1 MNRHV
6 LHVMLCVMLLV
17 MVQAVVVAD
26 ASQPPLVD
34 LEFRDA
40 EILDIYQVLGDLAGW
55 NVVADQSVKG
65 KFGLSLRATPLT
77 QALDL
82 VAQSTGFGYHL
93 MGNTLVVVPA
103 SRLKAMAPRDFAL
116 LSVRHMAL
124 ETAKALLEAGV
135 PGVTVSLDQR
145 QRAVLVQGTAAEVQ
159 DAQAVLAKYDVAPTE
174 NEFDF
179 VDQSV
184 AEILRTLA
192 KSAGLNVLV
201 EGAIS
206 GRLTIYLKD
215 VSARE
220 AINLV
225 AERTG
230 VVQEETADNILI
242 LRQGTAK
249 PALVEPVDSRILPL
263 KYLPLNTGKEL
274 IVAAFPR
281 MDVRTGQG
289 GNFLVV
295 QGPASQLDAVEA
307 FLAEQDFPV
316 VRLVGLVQHDTG
328 LRALLEI
335 AGRSHIVREG
345 QVLDD
350 LVVERITQT
359 SVVVR
364 KGERTQTLT
373 AGGAGQ

>member
-1 MNRHV
+1 MSKRV
-6 LHVMLCVMLLV
+6 LCVMVCV
-17 MVQAVVVAD
+17 MLAVLGQAVVAMG
-26 ASQPPLVD
+26 ASQPLVD
-34 LEFRDA
+34 VEFRDA
-40 EILDIYQVLGDLAGW
+40 EVLDIYQVLGDIAGW

-65 KFGLSLRATPLT
+65 KFSISLRSTPLT

-93 MGNTLVVVPA
+93 TGNTLVVAPA
-103 SRLKAMAPRDFAL
+103 SRLKTLTPRDFAL
-116 LSVRHMAL
+116 LPVNHMAL
-124 ETAKALLEAGV
+124 ETAKAVLEAGV
-135 PGVTVSLDQR
+135 PGVTVSLDQK
-145 QRAVLVQGTAAEVQ
+145 QRAVLVQGTAKEVQ
-159 DAQAVLAKYDVAPTE
+159 DAQAVLAKYDVAPVA

-179 VDQSV
+179 VDQPV

-201 EGAIS
+201 EGTIS

-230 VVQEETADNILI
+230 VTQEMTSDNILI

-249 PALVEPVDSRILPL
+249 PALVEAVDSRILPL
-263 KYLPLNTGKEL
+263 KYLPLNAGKEL
-274 IVAAFPR
+274 IEAAFPH
-281 MDVRTGQG
+281 MGVRVGQG
-289 GNFLVV
+289 GSFLVV
-295 QGPASQLDAVEA
+295 TGPASQLDAVEA
-307 FLAEQDFPV
+307 FLVKQDFPV
-316 VRLVGLVQHDTG
+316 IRLVGLVQHDTG

-345 QVLDD
+345 QILDD

-359 SVVVR
+359 GVVVR

-373 AGGAGQ
+373 AGGADR